1 MKSSGFD
8 LPSMRTRRPVLPGRA
23 QTRRLLQQLK
33 GTKLAFSAVIF
44 LIILAGLSLIG
55 QARMLARIIDGV
67 FLKGSTLGD
76 ISPALFAFLAL
87 SLLRAVCTW
96 AGEVLAQHTAGVVK
110 QRLRHDVLLHLLHSE
125 PDPARREHSGEL
137 SAVISDGV
145 EKLDAYYRLYLPQI
159 IQAVLLPL
167 SILLLVFPSD
177 RTTGWVLLV
186 TAPLI
191 PFFMVLI
198 GSTASRATEVQWRA
212 LQGMSATFV
221 DLLKGITTLKLFG
234 RSRAGAEQI
243 AGISERFRRTTM
255 DVLKITFLSALVLEL
270 LSTLSTA
277 LIAVQIGL
285 RLLIARI
292 AFVDALFILLLTPD
306 FFLPLRMLGLRFHA
320 GMAGA
325 TAAADLFEILD
336 RRPVSV
342 PEGSVIVADT
352 GQMDIQFSDI
362 SYTYPGRNRPA
373 VSALSFTLRS
383 GEMTALIGSTGAGKS
398 TITRLLLGFM
408 QPDAG
413 MIRVGTTAL
422 KDMNIETW
430 RGQIAWVPQRPLL
443 LNDTILENIRF
454 AVPDAPRE
462 KVERAARLAHAHAFI
477 AALRS
482 GYDTEIGED
491 GTRLSGGQA
500 QRIALARAF
509 LKNAPI
515 LILDEP
521 AAQLDLETENLLL
534 DSLRKLRANRTV
546 LVIAHRVQT
555 IREASHLIILKEG
568 CVIRQ
573 GPAAQ
578 VLPAI
583 GLAGVSR

>member
-1 MKSSGFD
+1 MKPSGFD
-8 LPSMRTRRPVLPGRA
+8 LPSMRTRRPALLGRV

-33 GTKLAFSAVIF
+33 ETKLAFSAVVF
-44 LIILAGLSLIG
+44 LILLAGLSLIG
-55 QARMLARIIDGV
+55 QARTLARIIDSV
-67 FLKGSTLGD
+67 FLKGGSLRAVTPD
-76 ISPALFAFLAL
+76 IITFLAL
-87 SLLRAVCTW
+87 SLLRAVSTW

-110 QRLRHDVLLHLLHSE
+110 QRLRHDALLCLLQSE
-125 PDPARREHSGEL
+125 TDPARSEHSGEL

-159 IQAVLLPL
+159 VQAVLLPL
-167 SILLLVFPSD
+167 SILLLVFPFD
-177 RTTGWVLLV
+177 RITGWVLLV

-198 GSTASRATEVQWRA
+198 GSTASRATEVQWCA

-221 DLLKGITTLKLFG
+221 DLIKGITTLKLFG
-234 RSRAGAEQI
+234 RARAKANQI

-285 RLLIARI
+285 RLLAARI
-292 AFVDALFILLLTPD
+292 AFMDALFILFLTPD

-325 TAAADLFEILD
+325 TAAVALFKILD
-336 RRPVSV
+336 RRPASA
-342 PEGSVIVADT
+342 PEGSAIVADP
-352 GQMDIQFSDI
+352 GQKDIRFSKI
-362 SYTYPGRNRPA
+362 SYTYPGRSRPA
-373 VSALSFTLRS
+373 VSDLSFSLRS
-383 GEMTALIGSTGAGKS
+383 GEMTALIGPTGAGKS
-398 TITRLLLGFM
+398 TITRLLMGFI
-408 QPDAG
+408 QPDTG
-413 MIRVGTTAL
+413 MVLIGTTAL
-422 KDMNIETW
+422 KDMHIQTW

-454 AVPDAPRE
+454 AVPDAPRDE
-462 KVERAARLAHAHAFI
+462 VEHAARLAHAHGFI
-477 AALRS
+477 ATLPS
-482 GYDTEIGED
+482 GYDTEIGEY
-491 GTRLSGGQA
+491 GARLSGGQA

-509 LKNAPI
+509 LKNAPV

-521 AAQLDLETENLLL
+521 AAQLDLETETLFL
-534 DSLRKLRANRTV
+534 DSLRRLRTHRTV
-546 LVIAHRVQT
+546 LVIAHRART
-555 IREASHLIILKEG
+555 IREASQVIILKDG
-568 CVIRQ
+568 FVVQQ

-578 VLPAI
+578 VLPEIRA
-583 GLAGVSR
+583 AGVS